1 MIDIHTHILPGVD
14 DGSQSVEETVKMF
27 EMLLEQGVDTVVAT
41 PHMYL
46 DEDEIESFLK
56 RRDEAVLKIQ
66 RYIGRDKRPA
76 LALGAEVQFIPEL
89 CAMDDVEKLC
99 ISGTRYILVEMP
111 FSEWSGYTYKAL
123 TQLYTARGITPI
135 IAHVDRYLDFQK
147 ENDEKVL
154 MNLKDAN
161 ALIQI
166 NSSFLTFK
174 ASRRRAL
181 SLVKKNL
188 INFMGS
194 DGHNISTRKPEFI
207 TGFDV
212 IYDRFGEKGLESFEY
227 WEDKIKDK
235 ITVF

>member
-1 MIDIHTHILPGVD
+1 MIDMHTHILPGVD
-14 DGSQSVEETVKMF
+14 DGSQSIEETGKMF

-56 RRDEAVLKIQ
+56 RRDEAVLKVQNSISVH
-66 RYIGRDKRPA
+66 KRPD

-89 CAMDDVEKLC
+89 SAMDNVEKLC
-99 ISGTRYILVEMP
+99 ISGTRYLLVEMP
-111 FSEWSGYTYKAL
+111 FSAWSGYTYKAL
-123 TQLYTARGITPI
+123 TKLYTARGITPV
-135 IAHVDRYLDFQK
+135 IAHVERYLDFQD
-147 ENDEKVL
+147 ETDEKIL
-154 MNLKDAN
+154 MRLKEAN

-174 ASRRRAL
+174 PSRRRAL
-181 SLVKKNL
+181 ALVKKNL

-194 DGHNISTRKPEFI
+194 DGHNISTRKPDFI

-212 IYDRFGEKGLESFEY
+212 IYDKFGEKGLESFEY
-227 WEDKIKDK
+227 WEEKIKNK
-235 ITVF
+235 ITVI

>member
-27 EMLLEQGVDTVVAT
+27 EMLLGQGVDTVVAT

-46 DEDEIESFLK
+46 DEDEIDSFLK
-56 RRDEAVLKIQ
+56 RRDEAALKIQ
-66 RYIGRDKRPA
+66 GCVEREERPA

-135 IAHVDRYLDFQK
+135 IAHVERYLDFQK
-147 ENDEKVL
+147 ESDEKVL
-154 MNLKDAN
+154 MNLKEAN

-181 SLVKKNL
+181 ALVKKNL

-212 IYDRFGEKGLESFEY
+212 IYDKFGEKGLESFEY